1 LADVFLSFRRSRPS
15 CGVGACDLNGE
26 EEGDEG
32 AVVRSLDRP
41 GADVENRLSRSD
53 ISKWMVPSD
62 IEDGLKWM
70 RMN

>member
-1 LADVFLSFRRSRPS
+1 
-15 CGVGACDLNGE
+15 VGACDLNGE